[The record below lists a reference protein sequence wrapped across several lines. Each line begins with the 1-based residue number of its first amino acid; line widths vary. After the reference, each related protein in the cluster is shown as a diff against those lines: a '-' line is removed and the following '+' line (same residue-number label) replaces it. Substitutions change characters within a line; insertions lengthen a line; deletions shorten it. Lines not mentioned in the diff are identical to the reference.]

1 MSDDTVMTAF
11 TEDDLEALEA
21 VLDALPQD
29 GLPMGL
35 SELNGF
41 LTGVILNPD
50 QIMTSQ
56 WIPVI
61 WGDNPRQAFA
71 SLENAETTI
80 NLIMDHYNTIAKM
93 LSDGPQ
99 YEAVLAY
106 DVNDPDET
114 LWEPWVE
121 GFMKSIALSP
131 GAWEILTPDNDEEA
145 HASLEFIL
153 TLNEVAENT
162 SVFPDHQVDEIDE
175 RAPDLIPIC
184 VAELNQFSKELRMM
198 SAPMAEDVSMESYTN
213 NVVPFVGRKQGRNDL
228 CKCGSGRKYKHCCG
242 SN

>member
-1 MSDDTVMTAF
+1 MTAF
-11 TEDDLEALEA
+11 AEDDLEA

-29 GLPMGL
+29 GLPLGL

-41 LTGVILNPD
+41 LTGVLLNPD
-50 QIMTSQ
+50 QIIPSQ
-56 WIPVI
+56 WIPAI
-61 WGDNPRQAFA
+61 WGDNPQQTFA
-71 SLENAETTI
+71 SLSDAQNTI

-106 DVNDPDET
+106 DVNGPDET
-114 LWEPWVE
+114 LWEHWVE

-145 HASLEFIL
+145 NASLEFIL

-184 VAELNQFSKELRMM
+184 VAELNRFSKDQRTI
-198 SAPMAEDVSMESYTN
+198 SAPTTEDFSIDSYTN

-242 SN
+242 VN